1 MHVAGLI
8 SSVGPFV
15 AICATSKRLT
25 DSCPRV
31 RARRAGRKQLRAA
44 LAEMPPKYQKLVI
57 DYERYADPDDGERVF
72 PLLLLNRRSTRT
84 GADVISPY
92 RIVGFSTV
100 PYDKYVRRL
109 RPCVCG

>member
-1 MHVAGLI
+1 MHVAGPI

-15 AICATSKRLT
+15 AICASASRRLT

-84 GADVISPY
+84 GADVIS
-92 RIVGFSTV
+92 RIVS
-100 PYDKYVRRL
+100 
-109 RPCVCG
+109 